1 MYTKWHIHELKQEEE
16 NCVDSMNMNAGAG
29 ADVSDTVKVTK
40 TNATQL
46 DKVMTAEFTISNQEG
61 VF

>member
-16 NCVDSMNMNAGAG
+16 NCVESMNMNAGAG
-29 ADVSDTVKVTK
+29 AEVNDTVKVTK
-40 TNATQL
+40 TNATQP
-46 DKVMTAEFTISNQEG
+46 DKVMTAEFTISNQDG